1 MYRGEVCEDCG
12 FPVAFFVRSYW
23 VAGNDLWNKIVGTDD
38 NPRGEG
44 VILCPPC
51 FTGRAREQ
59 GKHVH
64 WRAEIEESGG

>member
-23 VAGNDLWNKIVGTDD
+23 FAPNDLWNEVVGTED

-44 VILCPPC
+44 HVLCPPC
-51 FTGRAREQ
+51 FTGRAREH

-64 WRAEIEESGG
+64 WRAEVSV